1 MKPETLKIF
10 GQTIFAF
17 FLLVAIPMITSCE
30 RLKEDPLYAGT
41 WQNKDKLY
49 VGDLTYNTTTTLKL
63 TEDTFEQV
71 YSLQRDNSSDITS
84 LPGLKGSLECSFGF

>member
-1 MKPETLKIF
+1 MTM
-10 GQTIFAF
+10 T
-17 FLLVAIPMITSCE
+17 TCE
-30 RLKEDPLYAGT
+30 WFKDDPLYVGT

-63 TEDTFEQV
+63 TKNTFEQV
-71 YSLQRDNSSDITS
+71 YSLQCDNSSDITS